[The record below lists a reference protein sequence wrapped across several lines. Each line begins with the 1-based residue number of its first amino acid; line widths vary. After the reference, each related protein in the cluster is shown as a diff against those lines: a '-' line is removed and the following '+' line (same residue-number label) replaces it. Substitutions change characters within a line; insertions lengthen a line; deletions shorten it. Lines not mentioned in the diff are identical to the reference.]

1 LEVLSV
7 LALVRHGQ
15 SAWNLENRFT
25 GWVDVPL
32 TDKGV
37 IEAQNAGKILKSKG
51 FQFDVCYTSV
61 LKRAVRTSWILLEEM
76 DQMWIPQ
83 FKSWRLN
90 ERHYGGLQGLNKT
103 ETAQKY
109 GDEQVKIWRRS
120 YDIPPPV
127 GGDGADM
134 KNDRRY
140 KGLTLPSGESLKNT
154 VDRVVPYWTS
164 DIAKHVANNENVLIV
179 AHGNSLRGLIKH
191 LTGMTN
197 DEIVQFEFET
207 GVPLICE
214 IDSSLKLKSYNFL
227 KG

>member
-1 LEVLSV
+1 LEAVV

-25 GWVDVPL
+25 GWVDVAL
-32 TDKGV
+32 TEKGER
-37 IEAQNAGKILKSKG
+37 EAQSAGAILKKNK
-51 FQFDVCYTSV
+51 FIFDVCYTSV
-61 LKRAVRTSWILLEEM
+61 LKRAIRTSWIMLEEM
-76 DQMWIPQ
+76 DQMWLPQ

-127 GGDGADM
+127 GGDNEILTQDQ
-134 KNDRRY
+134 RY
-140 KGLTLPSGESLKNT
+140 AGVTLPQGESLKNT
-154 VDRVVPYWTS
+154 VERVVPYWES
-164 DIAKHVANNENVLIV
+164 DIAPRVQAGENILVV

-191 LTGMTN
+191 LSHMS
-197 DEIVQFEFET
+197 DEDIVKFEFET
-207 GVPLICE
+207 GVPLIC
-214 IDSSLKLKSYNFL
+214 DVDTNGVLKKYEFLKS
-227 KG
+227 